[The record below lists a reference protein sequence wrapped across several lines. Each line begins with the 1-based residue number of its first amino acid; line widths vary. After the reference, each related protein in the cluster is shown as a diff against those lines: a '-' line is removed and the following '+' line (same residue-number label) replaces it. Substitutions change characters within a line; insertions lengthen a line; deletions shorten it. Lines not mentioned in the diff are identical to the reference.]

1 MGKII
6 LGIDPGAAG
15 GICVFDNGSIETH
28 KMPETYA
35 DIYDFL
41 QGITQDHLPGEVV
54 AVLEDVGHGMP
65 GQSSSATAK
74 FARHN
79 GHLEMALYALGIPTT
94 KVTPQKWQKAFSNS
108 LGKSKD
114 YEKREWKNRLKALAQ
129 QMYPSTKVTLA
140 TADSILLAAYG
151 SKTGIGL

>member
-1 MGKII
+1 MGKVI

-15 GICVFDNGSIETH
+15 GICLYQDGGITTF

-41 QGITQDHLPGEVV
+41 EGITEQCLPGEVV
-54 AVLEDVGHGMP
+54 AILEDVGHGMP
-65 GQSSSATAK
+65 GQSSKATAV

-94 KVTPQKWQKAFSNS
+94 KVTPQKWQKFFFNS

-114 YEKREWKNRLKALAQ
+114 YEKREWKNKLKGLAQ
-129 QMYPSTKVTLA
+129 QMFPGTKVTLA
-140 TADSILLAAYG
+140 TADSILLACYG
-151 SKTGIGL
+151 SKQNL